1 MMQAPAQNAPTMA
14 KNASTMQKV
23 LQQWEKMRQLER
35 IQVIA
40 IACALLQRIYIGSD
54 LRSSTF

>member
-1 MMQAPAQNAPTMA
+1 MMQKPAQNAPTMA

-23 LQQWEKMRQLER
+23 HQQWEKMRQVER

-40 IACALLQRIYIGSD
+40 IACALLQHIYR
-54 LRSSTF
+54 L